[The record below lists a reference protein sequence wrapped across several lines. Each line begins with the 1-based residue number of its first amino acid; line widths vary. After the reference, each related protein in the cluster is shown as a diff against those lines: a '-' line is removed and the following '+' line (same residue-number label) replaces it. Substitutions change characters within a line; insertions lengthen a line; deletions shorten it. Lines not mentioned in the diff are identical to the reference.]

1 MAASPLCDGAVFTPT
16 LEAAF
21 RQMWQRWREGES
33 PAPFD
38 APPKPAVA

>member
-33 PAPFD
+33 IGLLAGRPTA
-38 APPKPAVA
+38 AT